1 MAFGRREGFISAYLF
16 GSQSTLKGSQGK
28 NSRKKPGYRNW
39 SRNHGVLLIGFL
51 LMAWSASFLKA
62 TRATSLR
69 LAPPKWAVSYYINHQ
84 SRNCTTGQF
93 YGGIISLGVICSQM
107 TPTCIKYM
115 YKIDIK
121 LPSYLQTSFSAFSM
135 CIAIEPFI
143 VHAQPCTLYM
153 YMQEA
158 ATIRQQTWFCSKS
171 HQLPTAPQLS
181 MSPSNVYYGILAG
194 LIMCRSVHSV
204 TTAIISCMQCPGHI
218 CKMRLLYFGSK
229 QLLPLRIFPLLL

>member
-1 MAFGRREGFISAYLF
+1 MAFGKREGFISAYLF

-28 NSRKKPGYRNW
+28 NSRKKPGDRNW

-51 LMAWSASFLKA
+51 LMAWSASFLKV

-143 VHAQPCTLYM
+143 VHAQPIGSCIHKKTNLILLQESSVANSSPAINESLQRILWNFGWVDHVQVCAFSNNCHHFLYAMSWSYLQNEATLLW
-153 YMQEA
+153 Q
-158 ATIRQQTWFCSKS
+158 
-171 HQLPTAPQLS
+171 
-181 MSPSNVYYGILAG
+181 
-194 LIMCRSVHSV
+194 
-204 TTAIISCMQCPGHI
+204 
-218 CKMRLLYFGSK
+218 
-229 QLLPLRIFPLLL
+229 